1 MRRKEGHVVKPE
13 KLARNAAEQTGREAG
28 TRYTVEQL
36 LSESESP
43 KPLSKEDREWVD
55 APRVGRELI

>member
-1 MRRKEGHVVKPE
+1 MVKPE

-28 TRYTVEQL
+28 TRYAVEQL

-43 KPLSKEDREWVD
+43 KPLSKEDRERVD

>member
-1 MRRKEGHVVKPE
+1 MVEPK
-13 KLARNAAEQTGREAG
+13 KLARNAAEQGDCKTGP
-28 TRYTVEQL
+28 RYTLEQL
-36 LSESESP
+36 LSESNSR